1 MEYLNTSNYITPAII
16 IACFVY
22 LVKFFGKT
30 IADQRPL
37 VDDRSWDIE
46 LGGLYFT
53 LNLLIS
59 AVVGAT
65 VAINFPAPSSNWFI
79 NPIAFLVISVIGIIM
94 HSKNALLGEKIYKI
108 RIKIFDDFSPQ
119 IKDDLKTFFELSEKF
134 PIFVLEI
141 ILFYLATLSFLSH
154 NIFWFTII
162 FIQTLFISNFIAL
175 FSSLRQIKK
184 LPKADIYLIGIDEPI
199 KNATLLKVTDDSV
212 RTRNKDVV
220 TVYNKNQV
228 LRLDIKL
235 PKDLTS

>member
-1 MEYLNTSNYITPAII
+1 MEYLSTSNYITPAII

-59 AVVGAT
+59 VVVGTT
-65 VAINFPAPSSNWFI
+65 VAIHSPLLSSNWLI
-79 NPIAFLVISVIGIIM
+79 NPVAFLIISVIGLIM

-108 RIKIFDDFSPQ
+108 KIKIFNGLSLQ
-119 IKDDLKTFFELSEKF
+119 IKNELKAFIKFSEKV
-134 PIFVLEI
+134 PVLVLEI
-141 ILFYLATLSFLSH
+141 TLFYFATLSFLSH
-154 NIFWFTII
+154 NIAWFTII

-175 FSSLRQIKK
+175 FSSLRQIRK
-184 LPKADIYLIGIDEPI
+184 LPKADIYLIGMPEPI
-199 KNATLLKVTDDSV
+199 KSVTLLKVTDDSV
-212 RTRNKDVV
+212 RTRNKGVV

-228 LRLDIKL
+228 LKLDVKL
-235 PKDLTS
+235 PKDLVS